1 MATKKETRIFYSVL
15 FLCYLEV
22 LLWTACIFTG
32 TCSSLVKDQDSTAA
46 YFVRETNNLKELH
59 GFERQAKDLFTK
71 EISVQHV
78 DIRLAAES
86 VKAEVRFRQ
95 ILEQLSV
102 GLILGQQFFDPVS
115 FTEQRSTQTT
125 IHLGI
130 PSPPQAKKRSQQ
142 YSY

>member
-1 MATKKETRIFYSVL
+1 MPTKKETRIFYSVL

-32 TCSSLVKDQDSTAA
+32 ACSSLIKDQDSTAA

-59 GFERQAKDLFTK
+59 GFETQAKDLFTK
-71 EISVQHV
+71 QIPVQHV

-102 GLILGQQFFDPVS
+102 GLLLDQQIFDPVTFS
-115 FTEQRSTQTT
+115 QQRATQTT

-130 PSPPQAKKRSQQ
+130 PSPPQEGKRNQRSF
-142 YSY
+142 